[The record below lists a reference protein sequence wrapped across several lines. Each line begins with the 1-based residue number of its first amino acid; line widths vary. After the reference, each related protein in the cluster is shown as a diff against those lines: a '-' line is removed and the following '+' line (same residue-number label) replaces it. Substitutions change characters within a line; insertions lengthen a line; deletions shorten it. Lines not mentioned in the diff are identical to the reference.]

1 MLLRCLLL
9 LLAGSAGATPQ
20 ITWLQTDWPPHQIVS
35 GPFQGQGTFDLLR
48 QQLIAAMPEFTHSTR
63 LVSLARLEQIFQQ
76 KTPGFCAVGTLYS
89 EERSQN
95 RLYSTPMAVGPAISI
110 GFVQQNLLEHA
121 AIRDGEVDI
130 NQLALDSK
138 LRGAY
143 QPSRYYAP
151 VIAQAL
157 QNPAGNLSR
166 HAFTSE
172 LNAAALLANG
182 RVDYVL
188 EYPERMGYYNQLLSQ
203 PVKLQHLMISDA
215 TDASVSY
222 VTCTPGGDGA
232 QMEVFA
238 TQDYL
243 KGTFKELRHAF
254 YSGEWQGDK
263 DSWHYDISD
272 DVWQKISNDRHGCLA
287 AKCQHFRECPY
298 FLARLELEEAD
309 VIIANHDLVL
319 SDLSLGG
326 GVLLP
331 PPSETIYVID
341 EAHHLFTSRCGLGTA
356 EVQTVVADYG
366 YRVAIHTS

>member
-1 MLLRCLLL
+1 M
-9 LLAGSAGATPQ
+9 
-20 ITWLQTDWPPHQIVS
+20 
-35 GPFQGQGTFDLLR
+35 
-48 QQLIAAMPEFTHSTR
+48 
-63 LVSLARLEQIFQQ
+63 
-76 KTPGFCAVGTLYS
+76 GTLYS

-232 QMEVFA
+232 QIMAAVDAALQQLWLQPEYHLA
-238 TQDYL
+238 MRRWLDDI
-243 KGTFKELRHAF
+243 A
-254 YSGEWQGDK
+254 WQRIK
-263 DSWHYDISD
+263 PDI
-272 DVWQKISNDRHGCLA
+272 QEIKQA
-287 AKCQHFRECPY
+287 YQ
-298 FLARLELEEAD
+298 
-309 VIIANHDLVL
+309 
-319 SDLSLGG
+319 
-326 GVLLP
+326 
-331 PPSETIYVID
+331 
-341 EAHHLFTSRCGLGTA
+341 GL
-356 EVQTVVADYG
+356 Q
-366 YRVAIHTS
+366 